1 MDMLLT
7 GRTAL
12 VTGSSAGIGAVIASQ
27 LAAEGCTVLV
37 HGRREVSIAR
47 QVEQIRRDGGQAEGV
62 TGDLNVTT
70 EVEPLLAEVVDRGP
84 VDILVANAGP
94 FSEHTFD
101 QATDED
107 FLQTFESNVLS
118 VVRCIRVLLPT
129 MRRRGWGR
137 LITISTRGVVT
148 PLPNM
153 VDYSTA
159 KAAVTNLTGSLAQ
172 HLAGSGITANTISP
186 GVILTPGMQQMFQ
199 QRADAIGDTRPW
211 DELEADIV
219 ADYAANPT
227 GRLGPRKT
235 SPQRRRS
242 LPVPAPTTSTAQPF
256 GLTEPSPQALAEDDV
271 VDRAGIETG
280 AVEHGMG
287 SPASSAAATV
297 NP

>member
-1 MDMLLT
+1 MDMLLR

-27 LAAEGCTVLV
+27 LAAEGCRVLI
-37 HGRREVSIAR
+37 HGRDEDKVAR
-47 QVEQIRRDGGQAEGV
+47 QVEQIRRDGGQADGV
-62 TGDLNVTT
+62 TGDLGYRAQT
-70 EVEPLLAEVVDRGP
+70 EAMLAEVVDRGP

-101 QATDED
+101 EATDED
-107 FLQTFESNVLS
+107 FLRAFETNVLS
-118 VVRCIRVLLPT
+118 VVSCVRALLPA
-129 MRRRGWGR
+129 MRAGGWGR
-137 LITISTRGVVT
+137 LITITTRGVVA

-159 KAAVTNLTGSLAQ
+159 KAAVTNLTGSLSQ

-199 QRADAIGDTRPW
+199 ARADAAGDTRPW

-219 ADYAANPT
+219 AGYAANPT
-227 GRLGPRKT
+227 GRLGRPEDIAAAAVFLASPR
-235 SPQRRRS
+235 
-242 LPVPAPTTSTAQPF
+242 ADYINGST
-256 GLTEPSPQALAEDDV
+256 LR
-271 VDRAGIETG
+271 VDG
-280 AVEHGMG
+280 AIT
-287 SPASSAAATV
+287 ATV